1 MTARASAKFN
11 GILCSALVLLACGL
25 LVVGCASGPERVL
38 IGTGSASVFT
48 YEDRGMGL
56 EDARRV
62 ARVEAARAAQW
73 DLLERYAGAVL
84 PSEEVDPYLAEV
96 RRMLDEAPGLIHGV
110 TIERATADR
119 DEREYH
125 AVVTSSVKE
134 LRAAL
139 GDGPRPRDPITH
151 PIAWPGTTGGLP
163 DE

>member
-1 MTARASAKFN
+1 VTDSPRTKSTRPSRLVWVILAS
-11 GILCSALVLLACGL
+11 GL
-25 LVVGCASGPERVL
+25 LVVGCAAGPDPVL
-38 IGTGSASVFT
+38 IGTGSAGVST
-48 YEDRGMGL
+48 YEDRGMEL

-62 ARVEAARAAQW
+62 ARVDAARAAQW

-84 PSEEVDPYLAEV
+84 PPEEVDPFLAEV
-96 RRMLDEAPGLIHGV
+96 RQVLDDAPGLIHGV

-139 GDGPRPRDPITH
+139 GEGPTPRDPITH
-151 PIAWPGTTGGLP
+151 PIEWPGTTGGLP